1 MTSSTKYIFVTG
13 GVTSSLGKGIIAAS
27 LGKLLQARGFS
38 VTIQKFDPY
47 LNIDPGTLNPYEHGE
62 CYVTDDGAETDLD
75 LGHYER
81 FLNIQTSQGN
91 NITTGRI
98 YNNVITKER
107 EGAFLGKTVQVVPH
121 ITDEI
126 KRNVEL
132 LGVTG
137 NYDFVITEIGGCVGD
152 IESLPFLEAVRQF
165 RWEKGPNE
173 TLVIHLTLIPF
184 LAAAKELKTK
194 PTQHSVKQLSEA
206 GIQPDILVCRT
217 EHPLPTDI
225 RKKIALFCN
234 VNINS
239 VIEAM
244 DAESIYDVPLL
255 MRKEKLDERVLS
267 KLKLTGVKADP
278 DLDTWKDFLGKLKN
292 PTSEINIGLV
302 GKYAQLPDAY
312 KSITEAFIHA
322 GAINETKVKV
332 RWIQSDDLTA
342 ENMESHMRQLDGILV
357 APGFGSRGIEGKVA
371 AVKHAREN
379 NIPFFGICLGMQIA
393 VVEFARNVMGHKE
406 ANSTEMNPDTEY
418 PVIALMESQK
428 NVTKKGGTM
437 RLGSYTCEL
446 VKGSKAHAAYG
457 KSKIHERHRH
467 RYEFNNKYIKAYEKA
482 GMIATGINPD
492 GNLVEIVELKDHP
505 FFVGAQFHPEL
516 KSTVLNP
523 HPLFVKF
530 IKSALEYSKNK

>member
-1 MTSSTKYIFVTG
+1 
-13 GVTSSLGKGIIAAS
+13 
-27 LGKLLQARGFS
+27 
-38 VTIQKFDPY
+38 
-47 LNIDPGTLNPYEHGE
+47 
-62 CYVTDDGAETDLD
+62 
-75 LGHYER
+75 
-81 FLNIQTSQGN
+81 
-91 NITTGRI
+91 
-98 YNNVITKER
+98 
-107 EGAFLGKTVQVVPH
+107 
-121 ITDEI
+121 
-126 KRNVEL
+126 
-132 LGVTG
+132 
-137 NYDFVITEIGGCVGD
+137 
-152 IESLPFLEAVRQF
+152 
-165 RWEKGPNE
+165 
-173 TLVIHLTLIPF
+173 
-184 LAAAKELKTK
+184 
-194 PTQHSVKQLSEA
+194 
-206 GIQPDILVCRT
+206 
-217 EHPLPTDI
+217 
-225 RKKIALFCN
+225 
-234 VNINS
+234 
-239 VIEAM
+239 M

-322 GAINETKVKV
+322 GAVNETKVKV
-332 RWIQSDDLTA
+332 RWIQSDDLSA
-342 ENMESHMRQLDGILV
+342 DNMEYHMRQLDGILV

-446 VKGSKAHAAYG
+446 VKGSKAYGAYG
-457 KSKIHERHRH
+457 KTKIHERHRH
-467 RYEFNNKYIKAYEKA
+467 RYEFNNKYLKAYEKA
-482 GMIATGINPD
+482 GMIATGINPE